1 MSFPEETWSG
11 REWLM
16 PPCGVNAVDDD
27 VKSGARST
35 DEMCT
40 SRPQQEVDLVM
51 VQVVS
56 IGRKWNVRRG
66 FTLALMRGGRT
77 DFR

>member
-1 MSFPEETWSG
+1 MSSPEETWSG

-16 PPCGVNAVDDD
+16 PPCGANAVDDD

-40 SRPQQEVDLVM
+40 SRPQQQVNFVMVM
-51 VQVVS
+51 VQVEV
-56 IGRKWNVRRG
+56 RKW
-66 FTLALMRGGRT
+66 
-77 DFR
+77 

>member
-40 SRPQQEVDLVM
+40 SRPQQVNFVM
-51 VQVVS
+51 VHVMVVVV
-56 IGRKWNVRRG
+56 GENNVRR
-66 FTLALMRGGRT
+66 
-77 DFR
+77 